1 MTTDKRENVLYI
13 VGYNIK
19 YYNCKQPC
27 SELLISAQEL
37 KLYII
42 CLVSGIFQV
51 YKKIQMIF
59 IFRVTEAH

>member
-19 YYNCKQPC
+19 YYNCKQPW
-27 SELLISAQEL
+27 SELLISDQEL